1 MVSRPTIRKIAP
13 YVFRSSI
20 TKPMLGISLSE
31 VSMFGGGE
39 GTDSLLK
46 MEVGS
51 AVTGANPSNNFS
63 MPLTVSFD
71 CDWSG

>member
-1 MVSRPTIRKIAP
+1 MVSRSTIKKTVP

-20 TKPMLGISLSE
+20 TKPMLGISFSE

-39 GTDSLLK
+39 GTDSLLN
-46 MEVGS
+46 MEAGS

-63 MPLTVSFD
+63 IPLAVSFD
-71 CDWSG
+71 